1 MSRDICLDTLRLP
14 VTTPYEMDPAVATA
28 MNAIHNQS
36 KIEIPMFFIVLI
48 SKKIQKN
55 QCILQINAQAVALTS
70 RRDGLVGVL

>member
-1 MSRDICLDTLRLP
+1 
-14 VTTPYEMDPAVATA
+14 MDPAVATA

-36 KIEIPMFFIVLI
+36 KIEISIATIILI

-70 RRDGLVGVL
+70 RLDGLVGVL